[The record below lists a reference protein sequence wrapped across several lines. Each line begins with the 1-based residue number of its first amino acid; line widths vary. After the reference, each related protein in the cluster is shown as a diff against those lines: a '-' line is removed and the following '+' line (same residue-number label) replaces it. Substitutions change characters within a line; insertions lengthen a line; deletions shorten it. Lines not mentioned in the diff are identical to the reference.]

1 MLSVEK
7 HCEMLSA
14 NVRERSASIYDGFKL
29 FVQLFSAL
37 VGGAVV
43 IRLYPTKDVPSSFT
57 NLSNGLAVLITGASV
72 LLVLNAF
79 WSWWGQRKRLSE
91 VAGKDEAGKDIIPA
105 PRMGLRQASVWI
117 MVVVMLVACALF
129 LRCNPLRMP

>member
-14 NVRERSASIYDGFKL
+14 NVRDRIVAIFDGFKL

-43 IRLYPTKDVPSSFT
+43 LRLQYPKGIPASFVT
-57 NLSNGLAVLITGASV
+57 LSNALAILITVAGMI
-72 LLVLNAF
+72 LVWDAF
-79 WSWWGQRKRLSE
+79 RSWHGHRTKLSE
-91 VAGKDEAGKDIIPA
+91 VAGKDEAGNNIIPP
-105 PRMGLRQASVWI
+105 PRWHPSSAWL
-117 MVVVMLVACALF
+117 MLWLMPIACVLF
-129 LRCNPLRMP
+129 YYFNPLR

>member
-14 NVRERSASIYDGFKL
+14 NVRDRIAAMFEGFKL

-43 IRLYPTKDVPSSFT
+43 LRLQYPKGIPASFVT
-57 NLSNGLAVLITGASV
+57 LSNLLAILITIAGVIMVGDA
-72 LLVLNAF
+72 LR
-79 WSWWGQRKRLSE
+79 SWHGHRQKLSE
-91 VAGKDEAGKDIIPA
+91 LAGKDTAGNDVIPPA
-105 PRMGLRQASVWI
+105 RWHPSSAWFMLLA
-117 MVVVMLVACALF
+117 MLVACVLF
-129 LRCNPLRMP
+129 WLFNPLRAA

>member
-14 NVRERSASIYDGFKL
+14 NVRDRISAISDGFKL

-43 IRLYPTKDVPSSFT
+43 LRLQQSEGIPASFVT
-57 NLSNGLAVLITGASV
+57 LSNLLAILITVAGMIMV
-72 LLVLNAF
+72 GDAF
-79 WSWWGQRKRLSE
+79 RSCYGHRTRLSE
-91 VAGKDEAGKDIIPA
+91 LAGKDEAGNNIIRL
-105 PRMGLRQASVWI
+105 PRGWLSSAWFLLLAMPIS
-117 MVVVMLVACALF
+117 CALF
-129 LRCNPLRMP
+129 LYYNPLQ